1 MSFREYSPVITKSAV
16 IENCYIRCFV
26 ICGLLKKDIGQ
37 TANLCIASGKSCP
50 AFPAS
55 TSQTRTLGL
64 QPSYSSIAYW
74 SSNKGSNSQG
84 TYATLPTLAAP
95 KVTKVIGCEV
105 QQPSS
110 QSVSEKLSMTAPSK
124 MLSVSSAIVVS
135 YMSVLLSG
143 KQYSCHPDEEAQ
155 DPIYQRTPCTIT
167 RCSDRFS
174 IFQTANEWDNVCE
187 QTTYQKLTAAKFCF
201 TFHVKFTWIL
211 EYGSD

>member
-143 KQYSCHPDEEAQ
+143 KQCSCHPDEEAQ

-167 RCSDRFS
+167 RCSDRFG
-174 IFQTANEWDNVCE
+174 IFQTAKEIVNTLMKISLGTLPLLLLVLTLLTPFS
-187 QTTYQKLTAAKFCF
+187 QTL
-201 TFHVKFTWIL
+201 
-211 EYGSD
+211 